1 MAVVVPLI
9 QPFGGW
15 CVAVALREPPII
27 RRVIASNSLTFSPP
41 RGRLP
46 VEAAELSALAGHVR
60 AGRCSLFVGAGLSA
74 PAGLPTW
81 GALMQQLVEQ
91 ATPWAVD
98 PALFAAGIDLDDG
111 THDLLAQST
120 VKPVRTAVGRARFD
134 ALCRRVQHLR
144 GGRLGLRALHDALD
158 IVHHD
163 SVDRAELARLAAARR
178 YTEMAEH
185 CRTRLG
191 PARFHAL
198 IARALHARQLPP
210 THRDIVRTPF
220 ACVVTTNFDTLIEDA
235 YSRYAG
241 FVPRAPTGAELGQQ
255 GTLLLDRAFFVLKA
269 HGDAARPETMVFTAD
284 DYRRIIHETPAFQAV
299 MGGILLTNAV
309 LFVGYSLNDP
319 NFRLLLDNQLSVFNG
334 FVPPRYAILEGVGD
348 AEADIMWRTSKLQVL
363 SYPPGQ
369 HQEVGRFLL
378 ALADDAGGPVPAA
391 SRETARRP
399 PRGGAAHAT
408 LHVRSDGRH
417 VNFELERPV
426 RGVTSSLVSAAEHP
440 GTPAWG
446 RLFREADRQ
455 AARGRSPLRA
465 VREVGRKL
473 AQTLPPTLTRALRAL
488 PPLQPLEIACSPAAT
503 AVPWEWLDPG
513 NGSLCLRRP
522 VVRRPVG
529 ISHQAR
535 GRQAA
540 ATPLRVLLIGDAG
553 DAYGGQLHQPLYY
566 AELEVQALERLLLA
580 AVPDAV
586 VTRVSREAATHAR
599 VMHELERG
607 RHDVVHFSGHAWF
620 DDREAYFYL
629 WDRLVL
635 GSELAPL
642 LTRWPPALMVL
653 NTHYT
658 AFVMSEVDARPRE
671 LVERSSA
678 HAEPGATPTPRGFAE
693 AALRCGVTAFVG
705 PFGSVADLP
714 AAEVAMAFYAA
725 LLRGAAL
732 GEALLAARRS
742 SVRDA
747 ADSGCF
753 YTAFGYLDFHL
764 VSPTHPRRRPSVGRA
779 KKAVGWPVA

>member
-1 MAVVVPLI
+1 ML
-9 QPFGGW
+9 
-15 CVAVALREPPII
+15 
-27 RRVIASNSLTFSPP
+27 ASNNLTVSPP

-60 AGRCSLFVGAGLSA
+60 AGRCALFVGAGLSA

-81 GALMQQLVEQ
+81 GALMQRLVEQ

-98 PALFAAGIDLDDG
+98 PALFAGGIGLDDEDR
-111 THDLLAQST
+111 DLLAQSA
-120 VKPVRTAVGRARFD
+120 VKPVRAALGRARFD
-134 ALCRRVQHLR
+134 ALCRRVQRVR
-144 GGRLGLRALHDALD
+144 GGRLDLRALHDALAVVYD
-158 IVHHD
+158 D
-163 SVDRAELARLAAARR
+163 SADRSELARLAAARR
-178 YTEMAEH
+178 YAEMAEH

-191 PARFHAL
+191 RARFHAL
-198 IARALHARQLPP
+198 ISRALRARRLPP

-299 MGGILLTNAV
+299 MGGVLLTNAV

-319 NFRLLLDNQLSVFNG
+319 NFRLLLDNQLTVFNG
-334 FVPPRYAILEGVGD
+334 LVPPRYAILEGVGD
-348 AEADIMWRTSKLQVL
+348 AEADILWRTSKLQVL

-369 HQEVGRFLL
+369 HQEVGRFLA
-378 ALADDAGGPVPAA
+378 ALADEAGGAVPAVP
-391 SRETARRP
+391 REAARRP
-399 PRGGAAHAT
+399 ARVAAQHAT
-408 LHVRSDGRH
+408 LHVRSDGHH
-417 VNFELERPV
+417 VAFELERPV
-426 RGVTSSLVSAAEHP
+426 RGGTSSLVSAGPHP

-455 AARGRSPLRA
+455 AGRGRSPLRA
-465 VREVGRKL
+465 VRTVGQEL
-473 AQTLPPTLTRALRAL
+473 AKTLPSDLMLALRAL
-488 PPLQPLEIACSPAAT
+488 PPGQAVEIACSPAAI

-513 NGSLCLRRP
+513 TGAWCLRRP
-522 VVRRPVG
+522 MVRRPVG
-529 ISHQAR
+529 ISHPAR
-535 GRQAA
+535 GRQEVG
-540 ATPLRVLLIGDAG
+540 TPLRVLLIGDAG
-553 DAYGGQLHQPLYY
+553 DAQGGQLHQPLYY
-566 AELEVQALERLLLA
+566 AELEVQAVERLMLA
-580 AVPDAV
+580 TVPDAV
-586 VTRVSREAATHAR
+586 VTRLSREAATHAR
-599 VMHELERG
+599 VMRELERG
-607 RHDVVHFSGHAWF
+607 QYDVVHFSGHAWF

-642 LTRWPPALMVL
+642 LTRRPPALMVL

-678 HAEPGATPTPRGFAE
+678 DGGPGLTPTPRGFAE
-693 AALRCGVTAFVG
+693 AAMRCGVTAFVG
-705 PFGSVADLP
+705 PFGTVADLP
-714 AAEVAMAFYAA
+714 AAEVAMAFYDQ
-725 LLRGAAL
+725 LLRGAGL
-732 GEALLAARRS
+732 GEALLAARRTT
-742 SVRDA
+742 VREA

-753 YTAFGYLDFHL
+753 YTAFGHLDFHL
-764 VSPTHPRRRPSVGRA
+764 VASPRTRRRSSVMRA
-779 KKAVGWPVA
+779 KKAVGWPGV